1 MINDDIFQMNSMKI
15 HMDNS
20 FMYDDY
26 LKLKIGGHSRDT
38 SNI

>member
-20 FMYDDY
+20 FMYDY